1 MKLSGV
7 PDSVKP
13 NGEAAVPSTPVKSV
27 VQTGVS
33 SGDVSS
39 MKPKDVA
46 AVSSGPVKPV
56 VQTGVSSGDVT
67 SMKSKGVAAVSTF
80 IVEAQ
85 CWLMATT
92 LAWDSELSWTL
103 ENTIEALQ
111 ETMHQNHV
119 PTKGAHYLA
128 VEKSLERLIK

>member
-80 IVEAQ
+80 IVMVLLGMHFS
-85 CWLMATT
+85 LMCT
-92 LAWDSELSWTL
+92 LALRQGSS
-103 ENTIEALQ
+103 
-111 ETMHQNHV
+111 
-119 PTKGAHYLA
+119 
-128 VEKSLERLIK
+128 